1 MVLAILV
8 DESVP
13 LGGAIHLIATVD
25 ANVASSIDDA
35 LVRIVPRLLTDLI
48 ALAAAEIL
56 VLRRQIALYRERR
69 IKPRRI
75 DAVTRTSLALLSRFF
90 QLAGCSGRGTSRDDD
105 PPSTPSR
112 SWVGCITN
120 TSSRPLECD
129 AVFLGPPG
137 ALCCSLRP
145 CYRLPYGRFCIYYD
159 YTLVP

>member
-1 MVLAILV
+1 MVLAMV

-90 QLAGCSGRGTSRDDD
+90 QLAGCSGRGTSRDVIRRPRQVD
-105 PPSTPSR
+105 PGWAASR
-112 SWVGCITN
+112 IPPRAR
-120 TSSRPLECD
+120 SS
-129 AVFLGPPG
+129 VTQF
-137 ALCCSLRP
+137 
-145 CYRLPYGRFCIYYD
+145 F
-159 YTLVP
+159 